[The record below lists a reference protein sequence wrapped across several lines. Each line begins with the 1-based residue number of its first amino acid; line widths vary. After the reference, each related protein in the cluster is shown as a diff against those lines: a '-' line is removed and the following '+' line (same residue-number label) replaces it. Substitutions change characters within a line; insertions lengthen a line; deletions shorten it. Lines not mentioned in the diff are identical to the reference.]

1 MLQKTIITEAIKADA
16 LRYFKNQC
24 RDLNPSIGKK
34 TIIILNNYGFQATLV
49 YRFGYFIESE
59 ITARKLYFIKQLLL
73 GAYFILNFL
82 VIKMYDIRIS
92 RKAKIGKGLYITHFG
107 GIVISNCILGEH
119 CTVNQR
125 AQIEGDDFSS
135 YEELCLIGD
144 NVWIGPHAI
153 IKKGIKIEDGA
164 TIAAGSVV
172 LADVERRCLALGNP
186 ARIVNKNYDNSI
198 LNV

>member
-1 MLQKTIITEAIKADA
+1 MMENIKAD
-16 LRYFKNQC
+16 LDRYFKNNS
-24 RDLNPSIGKK
+24 RSLNPSVKKKIKIIGE
-34 TIIILNNYGFQATLV
+34 NYGVHAIFV
-49 YRFGYFIESE
+49 YRFGYWIESV
-59 ITARKLYFIKQLLL
+59 INDKKLNLIKQLLL
-73 GAYFILNFL
+73 GAYYILNFL

-125 AQIEGDDFSS
+125 AQIEGDNFSS
-135 YEELCLIGD
+135 NEELSHIGD

-153 IKKGIKIEDGA
+153 IKKGTQIGDGA

-172 LADVERRCLALGNP
+172 LADVDGQCLALGNP
-186 ARIVNKNYDNSI
+186 ARILNKNFDNTI

>member
-1 MLQKTIITEAIKADA
+1 MMENIKAD
-16 LRYFKNQC
+16 LDRYFKNNS
-24 RDLNPSIGKK
+24 RSLNPSVKK
-34 TIIILNNYGFQATLV
+34 KIKIILENYYGIHAILV
-49 YRFGYFIESE
+49 YRFGYFIESQ
-59 ITARKLYFIKQLLL
+59 IIDKKIYFLKHILL
-73 GAYFILNFL
+73 GAYYAFNFM

-125 AQIEGDDFSS
+125 AQIEGDDFCSN
-135 YEELCLIGD
+135 EELSHIGD

-153 IKKGIKIEDGA
+153 IKKGIKIKDGA

-172 LADVERRCLALGNP
+172 LADVESQCLALGNP
-186 ARIVNKNYDNSI
+186 ARIMNKNFDNSI

>member
-1 MLQKTIITEAIKADA
+1 MMENIKAD
-16 LRYFKNQC
+16 LDRYFKNNS
-24 RDLNPSIGKK
+24 RSLNPSVKKKIKIIGE
-34 TIIILNNYGFQATLV
+34 NYGIYAVFV
-49 YRFGYFIESE
+49 YRFGYFIES
-59 ITARKLYFIKQLLL
+59 IINDNKLNLIKHLLL
-73 GAYFILNFL
+73 GAYYMLNFL
-82 VIKMYDIRIS
+82 VIKMFDIRIS

-107 GIVISNCILGEH
+107 GIVISNCILGDH

-135 YEELCLIGD
+135 NAELSHIGD

-153 IKKGIKIEDGA
+153 IKKGIKIGDGA

-172 LADVERRCLALGNP
+172 QADVDRHCLALGNP
-186 ARIVNKNYDNSI
+186 ARILNKNFDNSI

>member
-1 MLQKTIITEAIKADA
+1 MMEYIKAD
-16 LRYFKNQC
+16 LHRYFINQ
-24 RDLNPSIGKK
+24 RKSPSMIKK
-34 TIIILNNYGFQATLV
+34 IRLILETYGLHAIFV
-49 YRFGYFIESE
+49 YRFGQWLETKFAS
-59 ITARKLYFIKQLLL
+59 TKLYLIKDLMLSI
-73 GAYFILNFL
+73 YNILNFF

-125 AQIEGDDFSS
+125 AQIEGDNVSS
-135 YEELCLIGD
+135 YEELCHIGD

-153 IKKGIKIEDGA
+153 IKKGTQIGDGA

-172 LADVERRCLALGNP
+172 LADVEKQCLALGNP
-186 ARIVNKNYDNSI
+186 ARILNKNFDNTI

>member
-1 MLQKTIITEAIKADA
+1 MENIKAD
-16 LRYFKNQC
+16 LDRYFKNNS
-24 RDLNPSIGKK
+24 RALTPSVKKKIKIIGE
-34 TIIILNNYGFQATLV
+34 NYGVHAIFV
-49 YRFGYFIESE
+49 YRFGYWIESE
-59 ITARKLYFIKQLLL
+59 TIDKKIYLLKHILL
-73 GAYFILNFL
+73 GAYYFLNFF

-107 GIVISNCILGEH
+107 GIVISNCIMGEH

-125 AQIEGDDFSS
+125 AQIEGDDFTS
-135 YEELCLIGD
+135 YEELCHIGD

-153 IKKGIKIEDGA
+153 IKKGTQIGDGA

-172 LADVERRCLALGNP
+172 LADVEKQCLALGNP
-186 ARIVNKNYDNSI
+186 ARILNKNFDNTI

>member
-1 MLQKTIITEAIKADA
+1 MLENIKAD
-16 LRYFKNQC
+16 LHRYFKNQS
-24 RDLNPSIGKK
+24 RTVNPSIKK
-34 TIIILNNYGFQATLV
+34 KIRIILETYGVHAILV
-49 YRFGYFIESE
+49 YRFGYWIESE
-59 ITARKLYFIKQLLL
+59 IIEKNIYLIKHVLLW
-73 GAYFILNFL
+73 AYYILNFL

-125 AQIEGDDFSS
+125 AQIEGDDSS
-135 YEELCLIGD
+135 LLEELCHIGD

-153 IKKGIKIEDGA
+153 IKKGIRIGDGA

-172 LADVERRCLALGNP
+172 LGDVEKRCLALGNP
-186 ARIVNKNYDNSI
+186 ARILNKNFDNTV
-198 LNV
+198 LNI

>member
-1 MLQKTIITEAIKADA
+1 MENIKAD
-16 LRYFKNQC
+16 LQRYYKNNS
-24 RDLNPSIGKK
+24 RSLNPSVKEKIKIIGE
-34 TIIILNNYGFQATLV
+34 NYGVHAIFV
-49 YRFGYFIESE
+49 YRFGYFIES
-59 ITARKLYFIKQLLL
+59 IINDKKLNLIKQLLL
-73 GAYFILNFL
+73 GAYYMLNFF
-82 VIKMYDIRIS
+82 VIKMYDIRIN

-135 YEELCLIGD
+135 NEELCHIGD

-153 IKKGIKIEDGA
+153 IKKGIKIGDGA
-164 TIAAGSVV
+164 TIAAGAVIR
-172 LADVERRCLALGNP
+172 ADVEKQCLALGNP